1 MSFSLIQKLSTI
13 PIACVD
19 TETTGA
25 SAAYGDRVIEV
36 GIVRYE
42 NGRKVAEYQQL
53 IDPRRRISA
62 GVTVLTG
69 ISQAMCEGQPTFSE
83 QMPAMLELF
92 KGAIV
97 LGHNVRFD
105 LSFLAKEFRSAGR
118 TIEEALG
125 KTHVF
130 DTVRIARK
138 RFGRGGNGLSRL
150 ALRLG
155 YEPAIAHRALADAET
170 TAIVFDRLLH
180 PVGGWNLC
188 LCDALQEQGGP
199 MPLMP
204 ANSTESLLPLE
215 LEEALEQRKPVM
227 MEYLDATQMR
237 TQRIIEPL
245 RIRRFNGELI
255 LIAHCQLRN
264 DRRTFKVER
273 IVQLKRIEGDGSAA
287 ALSPASAPPLPVR
300 VEEIT
305 QPLLFGDDL
314 TTH

>member
-1 MSFSLIQKLSTI
+1 MPFSLIQKLSTI

-42 NGRKVAEYQQL
+42 NGQKVAEYQQL

-69 ISQAMCEGQPTFSE
+69 ISQSMCEGQPTFAE

-105 LSFLAKEFRSAGR
+105 LSFLAKEFRSAGKD
-118 TIEEALG
+118 IHEALE
-125 KTHVF
+125 KTHVL

-155 YEPAIAHRALADAET
+155 YEPTIAHRALADAQT

-188 LCDALQEQGGP
+188 LCDALREQ
-199 MPLMP
+199 
-204 ANSTESLLPLE
+204 
-215 LEEALEQRKPVM
+215 
-227 MEYLDATQMR
+227 
-237 TQRIIEPL
+237 
-245 RIRRFNGELI
+245 
-255 LIAHCQLRN
+255 
-264 DRRTFKVER
+264 
-273 IVQLKRIEGDGSAA
+273 
-287 ALSPASAPPLPVR
+287 
-300 VEEIT
+300 
-305 QPLLFGDDL
+305 
-314 TTH
+314 